1 MANNEKLVSGL
12 NKLNAEAKRHLKSWE
27 LDIELAVDDAEVS
40 KAKGRI
46 QGYLKALVDI
56 GLMDQDEAK
65 EVGRFYIVK

>member
-12 NKLNAEAKRHLKSWE
+12 DKLNAEAKRHLKSWE

-56 GLMDQDEAK
+56 GLMDQEEAK

>member
-12 NKLNAEAKRHLKSWE
+12 GKLNAEAKKHLGSWE

-56 GLMDQDEAK
+56 GLIDQDEAK
-65 EVGRFYIVK
+65 EIGRFYIVK

>member
-12 NKLNAEAKRHLKSWE
+12 DKLNAEAKRHLKSWE